1 VHVRLTILDHA
12 SGNLGRH
19 LSLGHFML
27 RQMFSSKAGAI
38 NIVRVGVTVIHCRDS
53 LDGIKFAGS
62 QGNDL
67 MVLLDTCEMN
77 HICGVGRKEEGEK
90 EIEKSEAAES
100 GNRGI

>member
-1 VHVRLTILDHA
+1 VHVRLTVLDHA

-53 LDGIKFAGS
+53 LDGLKFAGS

-77 HICGVGRKEEGEK
+77 HICCMGGKEDVEK
-90 EIEKSEAAES
+90 EIEK
-100 GNRGI
+100 RGREELRN

>member
-1 VHVRLTILDHA
+1 VNVRLTVLDHA

-53 LDGIKFAGS
+53 LDGLKLAGS

-77 HICGVGRKEEGEK
+77 HICGMEGKEDVEK
-90 EIEKSEAAES
+90 EIEK
-100 GNRGI
+100 RGRKELRN

>member
-1 VHVRLTILDHA
+1 M
-12 SGNLGRH
+12 SGNLTRH

-38 NIVRVGVTVIHCRDS
+38 NIARVDVTIHCRDS
-53 LDGIKFAGS
+53 LDGIKFAVS

-77 HICGVGRKEEGEK
+77 HICEWEGK
-90 EIEKSEAAES
+90 
-100 GNRGI
+100 RRLRRR

>member
-1 VHVRLTILDHA
+1 VHIRLTILDHA

-27 RQMFSSKAGAI
+27 RQMFRSKAGAI

-77 HICGVGRKEEGEK
+77 HIYGVGGKEETEK
-90 EIEKSEAAES
+90 EEKSEAAES